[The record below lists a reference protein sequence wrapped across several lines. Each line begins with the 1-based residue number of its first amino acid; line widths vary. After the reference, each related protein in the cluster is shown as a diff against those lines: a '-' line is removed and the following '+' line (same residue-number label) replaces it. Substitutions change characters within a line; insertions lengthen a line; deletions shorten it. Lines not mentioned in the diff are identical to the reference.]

1 MKLAEGEERGQ
12 VVEEQKTQPKLASF
26 VMDEVMAVDEVQG
39 KTNSILRPSQNDE

>member
-26 VMDEVMAVDEVQG
+26 VMDEVMAVDEVQEDQ
-39 KTNSILRPSQNDE
+39 LHPSSVTE